1 MRGRLILFFI
11 MLLLPITG
19 FAEKDT
25 IPAIQTQ
32 DFAFSER
39 VHPSFPYQS
48 QIIPGALIAAGLT
61 FTLGNANKTLNGYLP
76 ETHVSL
82 DNYLEYTPVVGL
94 YAADIVGVQS
104 RNRIWNQTK
113 YLLLS
118 QLTCAIIVQTLK
130 HTVSEQRPD
139 KKEEFDSFPSGHTSV
154 AFTGATVL
162 YHEFKETNKV
172 LAYSGFAVAT
182 AVGVLRMTNR
192 RHWVS
197 DVLTGAGIGILSANL
212 IYYFEPF
219 RDWQPFSQSAPV
231 TFSPYYNG
239 ESAGLSFSF
248 RFSQ

>member
-1 MRGRLILFFI
+1 MF
-11 MLLLPITG
+11 LLPFTG

-32 DFAFSER
+32 NFVSSGNVRA
-39 VHPSFPYQS
+39 SFPYQS
-48 QIIPGALIAAGLT
+48 QIIPGTLIAAGLA
-61 FTLGNANKTLNGYLP
+61 FTLGNANKALNGYLP

-82 DNYLEYTPVVGL
+82 DNYLEYAPVACL
-94 YAADIVGVQS
+94 YAADIAGVQS
-104 RNRIWNQTK
+104 RNRIWNQTG

-118 QLTCAIIVQTLK
+118 QLTCAVIIQTLK

-139 KKEEFDSFPSGHTSV
+139 RKEEFDSFPSGHTGV

-172 LAYSGFAVAT
+172 LAYSGFVVAT

-192 RHWVS
+192 RHWIS

-212 IYYFEPF
+212 IYYFEPL
-219 RDWQPFSQSAPV
+219 RNWRPFSRSAPI
-231 TFSPYYNG
+231 TFSPCYNG
-239 ESAGLSFSF
+239 ESVGLSFSF